1 VLTCHTTQDLV
12 AGALL
17 VYGIG
22 VGVGLVL
29 RRLPRWVDPEGLVQ
43 TLWTRPLAR
52 LTRWIREWGL

>member
-22 VGVGLVL
+22 VGVGLFV
-29 RRLPRWVDPEGLVQ
+29 RRLPRWIDAEGVVQLV
-43 TLWTRPLAR
+43 WTRPKAALS
-52 LTRWIREWGL
+52 RWIREWGL

>member
-22 VGVGLVL
+22 VGVGLLV
-29 RRLPRWVDPEGLVQ
+29 RRLPRWIDAEGVVQ

-52 LTRWIREWGL
+52 LRRWIQEWGL